1 MIDFKTNN
9 FSNPQYWIIRIL
21 LVLALGIGYY
31 YLVNN
36 FFNITPIHLIL
47 IAGFGALIIATRQ
60 VDEIKITSTE
70 IEIYQRSIIPFLKS
84 KRVHQSN
91 TIKSFKKNSRYTTG
105 NGLDNWLSRLLTT
118 TNALE
123 ILFENGKTEII
134 NGRIHKDGLNGLI
147 KEFNKIKKTAPN
159 NG

>member
-1 MIDFKTNN
+1 
-9 FSNPQYWIIRIL
+9 
-21 LVLALGIGYY
+21 LVLALGVSYY
-31 YLVNN
+31 YLVNK

-47 IAGFGALIIATRQ
+47 LAGFGALLITTRQ
-60 VDEIKITSTE
+60 VDELKITSTE

-84 KRVHQSN
+84 KRVHQTN

-105 NGLDNWLSRLLTT
+105 DGLDNWLSRLLTT

-159 NG
+159 TS